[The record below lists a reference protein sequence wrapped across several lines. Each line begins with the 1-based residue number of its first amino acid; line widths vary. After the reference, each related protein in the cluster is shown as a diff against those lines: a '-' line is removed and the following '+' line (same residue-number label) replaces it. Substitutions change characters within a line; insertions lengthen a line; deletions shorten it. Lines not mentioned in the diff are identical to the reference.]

1 MKYLVTGAHGFI
13 GKHLVNKLIE
23 KGHEVTVVDLFGDFP
38 PNGEYHF
45 VYADISVGNYNN
57 KIMEALNGV
66 DAVFHLA
73 A

>member
-1 MKYLVTGAHGFI
+1 MKYLVTGGHGFI

-45 VYADISVGNYNN
+45 VYADISGGN
-57 KIMEALNGV
+57 
-66 DAVFHLA
+66 
-73 A
+73 